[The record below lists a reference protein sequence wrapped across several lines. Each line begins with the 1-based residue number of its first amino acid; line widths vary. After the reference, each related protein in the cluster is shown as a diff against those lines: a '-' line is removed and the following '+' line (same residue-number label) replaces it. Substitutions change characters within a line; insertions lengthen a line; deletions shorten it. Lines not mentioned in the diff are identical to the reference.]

1 MHTARIALT
10 AGLCLLLAGIVV
22 GSEREEEEP
31 PFLFTLEVNGLDYSI
46 EPGELI
52 TLPPH
57 KGELRIRL
65 RVEPFRVLKADGVEF
80 RFPRSWAAR
89 REKEKWVVQRGVFEV
104 EIKTYRNS
112 DAVETAES
120 WAKHWEE
127 LSKMLKVTKW
137 RVVRS
142 DRPLS
147 LGGAKVK
154 GVTVTSDTGRV
165 RTAYFLGSG
174 RDTVRLLLKGD
185 RRRGDELCE
194 EWREME
200 RWLEK
205 SLKVVPE

>member
-1 MHTARIALT
+1 MHTARIALA

-22 GSEREEEEP
+22 GSEKEEEEP
-31 PFLFTLEVNGLDYSI
+31 PFLFTLEVNGLDYRI
-46 EPGELI
+46 QPGELI
-52 TLPPH
+52 TLPPQ

-65 RVEPFRVLKADGVEF
+65 RVEPFRVLKARGVDF
-80 RFPRSWAAR
+80 KFPRNWSAH
-89 REKEKWVVQRGVFEV
+89 REGKVWFVQHRGFVLEVVTFLD
-104 EIKTYRNS
+104 S
-112 DAVETAES
+112 DADDLAES

-127 LSKMLKVTKW
+127 MSKMLRVTKW

-205 SLKVVPE
+205 TLKVVPE